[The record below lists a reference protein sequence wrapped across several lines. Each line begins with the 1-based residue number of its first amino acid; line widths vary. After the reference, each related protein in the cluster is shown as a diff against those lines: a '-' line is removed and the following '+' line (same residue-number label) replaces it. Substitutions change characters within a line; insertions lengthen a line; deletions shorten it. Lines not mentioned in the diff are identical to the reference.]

1 MNAKKF
7 LVLYAV
13 LITAILGLVVL
24 RSNTSSN
31 DDAPTAAKVKMD
43 DRNLPQIV
51 KGVVLEKD
59 YSFAGER
66 LPVTQNFDVHERLDR
81 ELMVNSYWHS
91 STSLNIKMAY
101 RVFPVVEPIL
111 KNYNIPEDFKYLA
124 VAESNLRNATS
135 PAGAKGVWQF
145 MPASAKYYDLE
156 INREVD
162 ERYHLEKLT
171 HVACKY
177 LLHLKERFGTWTLA
191 AAAYNMGETRM
202 ARELENQRTD
212 NYYDMNLNEETS
224 RYVFR
229 IVAIKEILNA
239 PSRFGFYLDEKDGY
253 QPLDNYR
260 IVTVDKT
267 IPNLGDFAVEQGTT
281 YRMLKVYNPW
291 LISHKLTVSTGNSY
305 AIKIPQG

>member
-1 MNAKKF
+1 MHAKKF

-13 LITAILGLVVL
+13 IITAVLGLVVL

-31 DDAPTAAKVKMD
+31 DSAPAATKIKVD

-51 KGVVLEKD
+51 KGVAMEKS

-66 LPVTQNFDVHERLDR
+66 LPVDENFDVRERLDR

-101 RVFPVVEPIL
+101 RVFPVIEPIL
-111 KNYNIPEDFKYLA
+111 KEYNIPEDFKYLA
-124 VAESNLRNATS
+124 VAESNLRNAVS

-177 LLHLKERFGTWTLA
+177 LLHLKDRFGSWTLA

-202 ARELENQRTD
+202 ARELEHQRTD
-212 NYYDMNLNEETS
+212 NYYDMNLNSETS

-229 IVAIKEILNA
+229 IVAIKEILSD
-239 PSRFGFYLDEKDGY
+239 PSRFGFYLDESDGY
-253 QPLDNYR
+253 EPLDDYR
-260 IVTVDKT
+260 IVTVEQS
-267 IPNLGDFAVEQGTT
+267 IPNLGDFAAEHGTT

-291 LISHKLTVSTGNSY
+291 LISHTLTVSSGNSY
-305 AIKIPQG
+305 EIKIPEG